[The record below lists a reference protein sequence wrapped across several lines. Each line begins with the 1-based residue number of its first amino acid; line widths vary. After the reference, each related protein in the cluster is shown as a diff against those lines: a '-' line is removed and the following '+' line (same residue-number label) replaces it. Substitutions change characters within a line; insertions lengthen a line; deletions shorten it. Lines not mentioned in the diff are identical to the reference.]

1 MPTLNNLKIG
11 HRLAVLL
18 GALLALM
25 AAIAGAGL
33 WGQAALYDLS
43 RQALEQDVR
52 IAGHAAEIR
61 ALVLLERRYEKD
73 SFINFG
79 QADALSA
86 YARKWESTR
95 DQLTATLAA
104 LGKHPL
110 AADDRKALDDM
121 ARSLAGYAKGFE
133 ATLAGLRGGTLKSTQ
148 DANDAMGTVKDA
160 VRGLEQAADAL
171 NDRAVARAAAVLPQ
185 IQARR
190 AVLSTLQLALTL
202 LGITAAAA
210 AGWWIARSITRP
222 LAQAVKVA
230 EAVAEGRLGVA
241 TAPSGRDET
250 GQLLAALQ
258 RMDQSLVRIVGE
270 VRLASDS
277 IATGSSQIA
286 SGNADLSQ
294 RTEQQAANLQQT
306 AASMEELTATVTT
319 NAESARQAAELAH
332 DASRVAAEGG
342 QVVGQ
347 VVQTMQDISASSQ
360 RVADIIG
367 VIDEIAFQTNILAL
381 NAAVEAARAGE
392 QGRGFAVVASE
403 VRSLAQRSAEAAR
416 EIKTLIHTSVSQVEA
431 GAQRVGHA
439 GRTMQDIVAQVERV
453 TVLVREISHASA
465 EQSTGIGQVGG
476 AVAQLDQVTQQNA
489 ALVEQSAAAAESLKG
504 QAERLAQTVAVFR
517 VGAG

>member
-11 HRLAVLL
+11 QRLALLL
-18 GALLALM
+18 GALLAVM

-33 WGQAALYDLS
+33 WGQAALYELT
-43 RQALEQDVR
+43 RHALEEEVR

-73 SFINFG
+73 SFINLA
-79 QADALSA
+79 QPDALAA
-86 YARKWESTR
+86 YAQKWQATR
-95 DQLTATLAA
+95 DQLSTTLATL
-104 LGKHPL
+104 GQHTL

-121 ARSLAGYAKGFE
+121 VRGLADYAKGFE
-133 ATLAGLRGGTLKSTQ
+133 AALAGIRDGQLKTAQ
-148 DANDAMGTVKDA
+148 DANTAMGAVKDA
-160 VRGLEQAADAL
+160 VRSLEKAADEL
-171 NDRAVARAAAVLPQ
+171 NEHAVARAAAALPQ

-190 AVLSTLQLALTL
+190 TAIAWLQLALTL
-202 LGITAAAA
+202 LGITAAAV

-222 LAQAVKVA
+222 LVQAVTVA
-230 EAVAEGRLGVA
+230 EAVAEGRLGLAVA
-241 TAPSGRDET
+241 ATSRDET
-250 GQLLAALQ
+250 GQLLGALQ

-286 SGNADLSQ
+286 TGNADLSQ

-319 NAESARQAAELAH
+319 NAESARQAADLAH
-332 DASRVAAEGG
+332 GASRVAAEGG

-347 VVQTMQDISASSQ
+347 VVQTMQDISSSSQ

-416 EIKTLIHTSVSQVEA
+416 EIKTLIHSSVSQVEA
-431 GAQRVGHA
+431 GAQRVSHA

-453 TVLVREISHASA
+453 TVLVREISQASA
-465 EQSTGIGQVGG
+465 EQSTGIGQVGE